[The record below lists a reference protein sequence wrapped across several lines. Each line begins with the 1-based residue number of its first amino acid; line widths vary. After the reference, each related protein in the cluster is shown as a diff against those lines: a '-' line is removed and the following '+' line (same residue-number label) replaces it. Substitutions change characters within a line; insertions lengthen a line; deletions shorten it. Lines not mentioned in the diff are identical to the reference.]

1 MKTIE
6 LDFEGYWISK
16 DVLPDYH
23 GIYFVYRVSDV
34 YDNPRGGLFGTI
46 QELLYVGKA
55 DKQTI
60 FERHQKHEKQAKFDN
75 ALLEGEVLWY
85 LTAEVALADIDRVEN
100 GLIFKRQPRL
110 NDVLTE
116 SFKHPDT
123 QFRLIRS
130 SGIPDMFTDFK
141 LKRYDK

>member
-6 LDFEGYWISK
+6 LNFEGYKISREN
-16 DVLPDYH
+16 LPDYH

-85 LTAEVALADIDRVEN
+85 LTAEVALADINRVEN

-116 SFKHPDT
+116 SFKYPDT
-123 QFRLIRS
+123 HFVLHFKEDIA
-130 SGIPDMFTDFK
+130 DMFADFK
-141 LKRYDK
+141 LKKYDK

>member
-1 MKTIE
+1 MKKIE
-6 LDFEGYWISK
+6 LNFEGYKTSREF
-16 DVLPDYH
+16 LPDYH
-23 GIYFVYRVSDV
+23 GIYFVYRVSNIH
-34 YDNPRGGLFGTI
+34 DNPQGGLLGTI
-46 QELLYVGKA
+46 EELMYIGKA

-60 FERHQKHEKQAKFDN
+60 KQRHANHEKQQEFDA

-85 LTAEVALADIDRVEN
+85 LTAEVAPEDIDRVEN

-123 QFRLIRS
+123 HFVLHYKKEIA
-130 SGIPDMFTDFK
+130 DMFTNFK
-141 LKRYDK
+141 LKKYDK

>member
-1 MKTIE
+1 MKTINLE
-6 LDFEGYWISK
+6 FEGCWARK
-16 DVLPDYH
+16 EDLPDYM
-23 GIYFVYRVSDV
+23 GIYFVYRASNVQP
-34 YDNPRGGLFGTI
+34 NEKGGFSATLE
-46 QELLYVGKA
+46 ELMYIGKA

-60 FERHQKHEKQAKFDN
+60 KQRHKNHEKQPQFDA
-75 ALLEGEVLWY
+75 ALLDGEALWY
-85 LTAEVALADIDRVEN
+85 LTAKVGIDIIDRVEN

-123 QFRLIRS
+123 QFKLIRS